1 MKKPLYHTMV
11 ISDLTAEVLRLDKET
26 AHQWLL
32 DFIADLNQNEP
43 RKCKTAYAKKLMSA
57 TDKRRGKSSES
68 GKKGV
73 AKRWPKKEHKNKDLS
88 TPPVDDLDTSSKGK
102 GNKHKYGEYKN
113 VLLTD
118 TQYESLKD
126 KFNGSVDEKIKELDD
141 AIETYGYKYKN
152 HSLVIQKWAKKK
164 ELEKPTGTNY
174 GQY

>member
-43 RKCKTAYAKKLMSA
+43 RKCKTSYAKNLMSA
-57 TDKRRGKSSES
+57 TNKRRGKSSES

-73 AKRWPKKEHKNKDLS
+73 SKRWPKKEPKNNNLC
-88 TPPVDDLDTSSKGK
+88 TPPVADLDTSSKGK
-102 GNKHKYGEYKN
+102 GNKHKYGEYQN

-118 TQYESLKD
+118 VELEKLRD
-126 KFNGSVDEKIKELDD
+126 KFNGSLDAKIKNLDEG
-141 AIETYGYKYKN
+141 IEVKGYKYKN
-152 HSLVIQKWAKKK
+152 HYLVILKWAAK
-164 ELEKPTGTNY
+164 EDKEKPTGTDY